1 LIQLRSALLLLVF
14 ALLAPSPA
22 AAERRNDGL
31 DDLQMEAL
39 RDALRASDELA
50 QAWFRLRAGDAA
62 GARDDARVLARS
74 NRKDADAWH
83 LFGIAAAADGR
94 PMESEQALRRSLRL
108 RPDGWVAMHLVTNL
122 VDRGRLLGAERIL
135 KRFDGALGTD
145 LHFARA
151 RAWVLVARGELA
163 EARTLLQALEERTGD
178 ATLAWQLSA
187 LLVEEGDARGALA
200 AIRRAVAAAPEHPVY
215 RRELF
220 ERLAAA
226 GDWSGLVE
234 VTSER
239 GADAVGGGL
248 APYYKGMGL
257 LRLGRTDEAVEAFSA
272 VAEHG
277 RAEPIPLAGATGYL
291 LQLGAYAQA
300 ERTARVALDG
310 QSEDAPLHHLLAMSL
325 TRLEREGEALAHYRR
340 ASELSAGNADYRFD
354 LLVSLC
360 SLGRAGELD
369 AALTRARRD
378 FPEDAR
384 FEALAGR
391 CGAAES

>member
-1 LIQLRSALLLLVF
+1 MTQLRSAILLLVLVLF
-14 ALLAPSPA
+14 APTGAT
-22 AAERRNDGL
+22 AERRNDGL

-39 RDALRASDELA
+39 RDALRASPDLA

-62 GARDDARVLARS
+62 GARNDAKALART

-83 LFGIAAAADGR
+83 LLGIAAAADGR
-94 PMESEQALRRSLRL
+94 PMESERALRRSLRI
-108 RPDGWVAMHLVTNL
+108 RPDGWAAMHLVTNL

-135 KRFDGALGTD
+135 RRFEDDLGTD
-145 LHFARA
+145 LHYARA

-178 ATLAWQLSA
+178 ATLSWQLSA
-187 LLVEEGDARGALA
+187 ILVEEGDARGALA

-226 GDWSGLVE
+226 GDWAGLVA

-257 LRLGRTDEAVEAFSA
+257 LRLGRTKEAVEAFSA

-277 RAEPIPLAGATGYL
+277 RPEPIPLAGATGYL

-300 ERTARVALDG
+300 ERTARVALSG

-325 TRLEREGEALAHYRR
+325 TRLKREGEALAHYRR
-340 ASELSAGNADYRFD
+340 ASEISAANADYRFD

-360 SLGRAGELD
+360 SLGKGEELEAGL
-369 AALTRARRD
+369 ARARRD

-384 FEALAGR
+384 FEALGAR
-391 CGAAES
+391 CGGADS